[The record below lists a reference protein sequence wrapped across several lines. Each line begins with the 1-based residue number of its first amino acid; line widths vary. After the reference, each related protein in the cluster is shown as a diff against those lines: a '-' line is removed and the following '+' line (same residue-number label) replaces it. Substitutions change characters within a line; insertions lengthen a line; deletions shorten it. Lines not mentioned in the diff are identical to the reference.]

1 MKRFLVASLAAFALG
16 LAPSFVPGS
25 AHADTAVFDL
35 KVRGLI
41 LGEVTL
47 ADTVGGGRYAVSGL
61 IKSTGLAAM
70 IRNFSYTG
78 KTQGALMRGVPAP
91 IRYEEV
97 ADTGRRRSEAV
108 IDYTDGVPK
117 LLRYTSPKDAGP
129 DSPDP
134 MTQGG
139 TVDPLSAIWA
149 LLRDVPPARACDLDL
164 AIFDGKRRSSIKL
177 RATSASDGLPR
188 CAGVYKRLQGFT
200 ARETSRHTQFDFI
213 VTYSAKGQMLRAG
226 SMAFDSFYGTAEI
239 IRR

>member
-1 MKRFLVASLAAFALG
+1 MRRLLLVPLAVL
-16 LAPSFVPGS
+16 LLCLTPHL
-25 AHADTAVFDL
+25 AHAETSVFDL
-35 KVRGLI
+35 KVRGLV

-47 ADTVGGGRYAVSGL
+47 ADRVTGGTYTVSGL

-78 KTQGALMRGVPAP
+78 KAQGTLTRGIPAP
-91 IRYEEV
+91 LQYEEV

-108 IDYTDGVPK
+108 LDYSGGAPVVV
-117 LLRYTSPKDAGP
+117 RYTSPKEAGP

-139 TVDPLSAIWA
+139 TVDPLTAIWA
-149 LLRDVPPARACDLDL
+149 LLRDVPRTRACALDL
-164 AIFDGKRRSSIKL
+164 AIFDGKRRSSINL
-177 RATSASDGLPR
+177 RPAGLKDGLPQ

-200 ARETSRHTQFDFI
+200 AREVSRHTQFDFI
-213 VTYSAKGQMLRAG
+213 VTYSAQGQMLRAD
-226 SMAFDSFYGTAEI
+226 SVAFGSFYGTAEI